1 MSSPQPPSPPH
12 IPAPPDAPAK
22 SSRMGLAAR
31 LRAYFLAGVLVTA
44 PFALTAYLA
53 WAVVDFVDSR
63 VMPLFPDRYN
73 PNAYLPV
80 GIPGIGLIVAFVL
93 LTAIGAL
100 TAGLAGRL
108 LIGFS
113 ETLLARMPVVRGV
126 YGAIKQIVS
135 TIVSQQSNSFREVV
149 LVQWPRQGMW
159 TIAFVTGTP
168 TAEIRALSPGSEMV
182 GVYVPTTPNPTSG
195 YLMWVDRREIVPMAI
210 SVEDGIKLVVS
221 CGIVTPEG
229 ASAPARNGLREVAG
243 MRR

>member
-1 MSSPQPPSPPH
+1 MTLPPEPPQTP
-12 IPAPPDAPAK
+12 IAAK
-22 SSRMGLAAR
+22 PSRMGFAAR

-53 WAVVDFVDSR
+53 WFVVDFVDSR
-63 VMPLFPDRYN
+63 VMKLVPDSYN
-73 PNAYLPV
+73 PNAYMPV

-159 TIAFVTGTP
+159 TVAFVTGTP
-168 TAEIRALSPGSEMV
+168 TAEIQALSPDHDMV

-195 YLMWVDRREIVPMAI
+195 YLMWVKRSEVVPMAI

-221 CGIVTPEG
+221 CGIVTPAG
-229 ASAPARNGLREVAG
+229 LPAPARNGLREVAG
-243 MRR
+243 RGR

>member
-1 MSSPQPPSPPH
+1 MPPQESPDPTLLQPA
-12 IPAPPDAPAK
+12 APK
-22 SSRMGLAAR
+22 SLRMGLTAR

-53 WAVVDFVDSR
+53 WLVVDFVDSR
-63 VMPLFPDRYN
+63 VMPLIPDRYN

-93 LTAIGAL
+93 LTTIGAL

-126 YGAIKQIVS
+126 YGAIKQVVS

-149 LVQWPRQGMW
+149 LVQWPREGMW
-159 TIAFVTGTP
+159 TVAFVTGTA
-168 TAEIRALSPGSEMV
+168 TDEIQALSPGGEMI

-195 YLMWVDRREIVPMAI
+195 YLMWVERSEIVPMAI

-221 CGIVTPEG
+221 CGIVTPSGG
-229 ASAPARNGLREVAG
+229 APPARPGLREVAG
-243 MRR
+243 QRR

>member
-1 MSSPQPPSPPH
+1 MTLSQEPSPT
-12 IPAPPDAPAK
+12 PPPLK
-22 SSRMGLAAR
+22 PVRMGFAAR

-53 WAVVDFVDSR
+53 WFVVDFVDSR
-63 VMPLFPDRYN
+63 VMPLIPDHYN

-80 GIPGIGLIVAFVL
+80 GIPGIGLVVAFVL

-126 YGAIKQIVS
+126 YSAIKQIVS

-149 LVQWPRQGMW
+149 LVQWPREGMW
-159 TIAFVTGTP
+159 TVAFVTGTP
-168 TAEIRALSPGSEMV
+168 TTEIQALSPERDMV

-195 YLMWVDRREIVPMAI
+195 YLMWVERKEIVPMAI

-221 CGIVTPEG
+221 CGIVAPAG
-229 ASAPARNGLREVAG
+229 AAAPARNGLREIAG
-243 MRR
+243 RRR

>member
-1 MSSPQPPSPPH
+1 
-12 IPAPPDAPAK
+12 
-22 SSRMGLAAR
+22 MGFAAR

-53 WAVVDFVDSR
+53 WLVVDFVDSR
-63 VMPLFPDRYN
+63 VMKLVPDRYN

-100 TAGLAGRL
+100 TAGLAGRI
-108 LIGFS
+108 LIGFG

-126 YGAIKQIVS
+126 YGAIKQVVS

-149 LVQWPRQGMW
+149 LVQWPREGMW
-159 TIAFVTGTP
+159 TVAFVTGTA
-168 TAEIRALSPGSEMV
+168 TDEIQALSPGGEMI

-195 YLMWVDRREIVPMAI
+195 YLMWVERSEIVPMAI

-221 CGIVTPEG
+221 CGIVTPNG
-229 ASAPARNGLREVAG
+229 TAAAPRNGVREVASLG
-243 MRR
+243 R

>member
-1 MSSPQPPSPPH
+1 MTPPQEPSQTP
-12 IPAPPDAPAK
+12 IPAKP
-22 SSRMGLAAR
+22 SRISWSAR

-53 WAVVDFVDSR
+53 WFVVDFVDSR
-63 VMPLFPDRYN
+63 VMPLIPDRYN

-126 YGAIKQIVS
+126 YGAIKQVVS

-159 TIAFVTGTP
+159 TVAFVTGTP
-168 TAEIRALSPGSEMV
+168 TVEIQALSPTRDMV

-195 YLMWVDRREIVPMAI
+195 YLMWVERSEIVPLAI

-221 CGIVTPEG
+221 CGIVTPTG
-229 ASAPARNGLREVAG
+229 AAPQARNGLREVAG
-243 MRR
+243 HGR

>member
-1 MSSPQPPSPPH
+1 MPPQAPTQSSSPNPLSAPKPP
-12 IPAPPDAPAK
+12 
-22 SSRMGLAAR
+22 RMGLGAR

-44 PFALTAYLA
+44 PFALTAYLL

-63 VMPLFPDRYN
+63 VMPLIPDRYN

-113 ETLLARMPVVRGV
+113 ETVLARMPVVRSV
-126 YGAIKQIVS
+126 YGAIKQVVS

-159 TIAFVTGTP
+159 TIAFVTGTA
-168 TAEIRALSPGSEMV
+168 TDEIRALSPSRDMI

-195 YLMWVDRREIVPMAI
+195 YLMWVERREIVPMAI

-221 CGIVTPEG
+221 CGIVTPDG
-229 ASAPARNGLREVAG
+229 AAPAPRNGLREVAG
-243 MRR
+243 

>member
-1 MSSPQPPSPPH
+1 
-12 IPAPPDAPAK
+12 
-22 SSRMGLAAR
+22 MGFTAR

-53 WAVVDFVDSR
+53 WLVVDFVDSR
-63 VMPLFPDRYN
+63 VMKLIPDRYN

-108 LIGFS
+108 LIGFG

-126 YGAIKQIVS
+126 YGAIKQVVS
-135 TIVSQQSNSFREVV
+135 TIVSQQSTSFREVV
-149 LVQWPRQGMW
+149 LVQWPREGMW
-159 TIAFVTGTP
+159 TVAFVTGTA
-168 TAEIRALSPGSEMV
+168 THEIQALSPRGDMV

-195 YLMWVDRREIVPMAI
+195 YLMWIERSEVVPMGI

-221 CGIVTPEG
+221 CGIVTPSG
-229 ASAPARNGLREVAG
+229 VAAPPRDSLREAVDL
-243 MRR
+243 RH

>member
-1 MSSPQPPSPPH
+1 
-12 IPAPPDAPAK
+12 
-22 SSRMGLAAR
+22 MGFGAR

-44 PFALTAYLA
+44 PFALTAYLL

-63 VMPLFPDRYN
+63 VMPLIPDRYN

-113 ETLLARMPVVRGV
+113 ETVLARMPVVRSV
-126 YGAIKQIVS
+126 YGAIKQVVS

-159 TIAFVTGTP
+159 TIAFVTGNATD
-168 TAEIRALSPGSEMV
+168 EIQALSPGHDMI

-195 YLMWVDRREIVPMAI
+195 YLMWVERRDVVPMAI

-221 CGIVTPEG
+221 CGIVTPDG
-229 ASAPARNGLREVAG
+229 AGPVPRSNLGEVAG
-243 MRR
+243 

>member
-1 MSSPQPPSPPH
+1 MTLSQEPSPTPL
-12 IPAPPDAPAK
+12 PVKPV
-22 SSRMGLAAR
+22 RMGFGAR

-53 WAVVDFVDSR
+53 WFVVDFVDSR
-63 VMPLFPDRYN
+63 VMPLIPARYN

-80 GIPGIGLIVAFVL
+80 GIPGIGLVVAFVL

-126 YGAIKQIVS
+126 YSAIKQVVS

-149 LVQWPRQGMW
+149 LVQWPREGMW
-159 TIAFVTGTP
+159 TVAFVTGTP
-168 TAEIRALSPGSEMV
+168 TAEIQALSPERDMV

-195 YLMWVDRREIVPMAI
+195 YLMWVERTEIVPMAI

-221 CGIVTPEG
+221 CGIVAPAG
-229 ASAPARNGLREVAG
+229 AAAPARNGLREIAG
-243 MRR
+243 RRR

>member
-1 MSSPQPPSPPH
+1 MQPPQETAETPLPQA
-12 IPAPPDAPAK
+12 APPKAP
-22 SSRMGLAAR
+22 RMGFAAR

-53 WAVVDFVDSR
+53 WLVVDFVDSR
-63 VMPLFPDRYN
+63 VMKLVPDRYN

-100 TAGLAGRL
+100 TAGLAGRI
-108 LIGFS
+108 LIGFG

-126 YGAIKQIVS
+126 YGAIKQVVS

-149 LVQWPRQGMW
+149 LVQWPREGMW
-159 TIAFVTGTP
+159 TVAFVTGTA
-168 TAEIRALSPGSEMV
+168 TDEIRALNPDGDMI

-195 YLMWVDRREIVPMAI
+195 YLMWVERSEVVPMAI
-210 SVEDGIKLVVS
+210 SIEDGIKLVVS
-221 CGIVTPEG
+221 CGIVTPNG
-229 ASAPARNGLREVAG
+229 AAPPPRNAVREVASVG
-243 MRR
+243 R

>member
-1 MSSPQPPSPPH
+1 MTPSQEPSQTPLQ
-12 IPAPPDAPAK
+12 AK
-22 SSRMGLAAR
+22 PSRMGFAAR

-53 WAVVDFVDSR
+53 WFVVDFVDSR
-63 VMPLFPDRYN
+63 VMKLIPDSYN
-73 PNAYLPV
+73 PNAYMPV

-159 TIAFVTGTP
+159 TVAFVTGTP
-168 TAEIRALSPGSEMV
+168 TAEIQALSPDHDMV

-195 YLMWVDRREIVPMAI
+195 YLMWVERSEIVPMAI

-221 CGIVTPEG
+221 CGIVTPAG
-229 ASAPARNGLREVAG
+229 VAAPARNGLREVAG
-243 MRR
+243 RGR

>member
-1 MSSPQPPSPPH
+1 
-12 IPAPPDAPAK
+12 
-22 SSRMGLAAR
+22 MGVAAR

-44 PFALTAYLA
+44 PFVLTAYLV
-53 WAVVDFVDSR
+53 WAVVNFVDSR
-63 VMPLFPDRYN
+63 VMPLIPDRYN

-80 GIPGIGLIVAFVL
+80 GIPGIGLIVALVL
-93 LTAIGAL
+93 VTVIGAL

-135 TIVSQQSNSFREVV
+135 TIVSQQSTSFREVV

-159 TIAFVTGTP
+159 TIAFVTGSATE
-168 TAEIRALSPGSEMV
+168 EIKALSPGRDMV

-195 YLMWVDRREIVPMAI
+195 YLMWVERREIVPMAI

-221 CGIVTPEG
+221 CGIVTPNG
-229 ASAPARNGLREVAG
+229 TAPTARNGLREVAEQRG
-243 MRR
+243 

>member
-1 MSSPQPPSPPH
+1 MPQDLSRTSWNVVASWSWARTEFDRDLMSSPQPPSPP
-12 IPAPPDAPAK
+12 PQPVPTFPGTPTK
-22 SSRMGLAAR
+22 PSRMGLAAR

-80 GIPGIGLIVAFVL
+80 GIPGIGLVVAFVL

-108 LIGFS
+108 LVGFG
-113 ETLLARMPVVRGV
+113 ETLLARMPVVRSV
-126 YGAIKQIVS
+126 YGAIKQIVN

-159 TIAFVTGTP
+159 TIAF
-168 TAEIRALSPGSEMV
+168 
-182 GVYVPTTPNPTSG
+182 
-195 YLMWVDRREIVPMAI
+195 
-210 SVEDGIKLVVS
+210 
-221 CGIVTPEG
+221 
-229 ASAPARNGLREVAG
+229 
-243 MRR
+243 